1 MADDERANLDFSK
14 LGDQFKPRPKSAP
27 RVKKAN
33 PEKRVIDQAAAFPSR
48 EPPSEGDEPA
58 SLLIRG
64 SAANLNRFRQ
74 TAKRDGL
81 KLEGLLRLALDA
93 YEQKR

>member
-1 MADDERANLDFSK
+1 MADEERGSLDFGK
-14 LGDQFKPRPKSAP
+14 LSQFKPRPKKP
-27 RVKKAN
+27 RASQKKK
-33 PEKRVIDQAAAFPSR
+33 PEQRVIDQAATFPSR
-48 EPPSEGDEPA
+48 EPPSKADEQT

-64 SAANLNRFRQ
+64 SAEILNRFRQ

-81 KLEGLLRLALDA
+81 KLEGLLRMALEA

>member
-1 MADDERANLDFSK
+1 MADEERGTLDFGK
-14 LGDQFKPRPKSAP
+14 LSQFKPRPKSKTRP
-27 RVKKAN
+27 RKAN
-33 PEKRVIDQAAAFPSR
+33 PEQRVIDQAAAFPSR
-48 EPPSEGDEPA
+48 EPPSQGDEQG

-64 SAANLNRFRQ
+64 NADILNRFRQ

-81 KLEGLLRLALDA
+81 KLGGLLRMALDA